1 MPTANEHLQSLTIAH
16 ATYLER
22 YKRREVQEIVALLN
36 DELEPAVVAALE
48 SRLERIAAR
57 GFDTGLHTTA
67 RLIALKEAIDAEI
80 AAFTKTAQKML
91 RADLLR
97 LAKSEAQWQVAAL
110 EKAVPSEVTLAARIN
125 YTMPAPETLRAIVNE
140 GPINGALLKDWFKN
154 VEDNAKRA
162 VTKAVN
168 VGLAQGETTA
178 QIVARVRG
186 TKALE
191 FADGAMQG
199 TRRDVQN
206 IVGSSIAHT
215 SNQAHR
221 AAARS
226 NADILKGEKYSATLD
241 TKTCRVCAGLDG
253 KVFGIDEGP
262 EPPMHPGPCRCY
274 RLPVMKSW
282 EELGIKGPKLP
293 VGTRASMDGQVPAD
307 LTFGD
312 WLKQQPVGRVQDVL
326 GSKEAARAFLAGE
339 VSITDFSTKMGRPL
353 SWKQVVK
360 MGV

>member
-48 SRLERIAAR
+48 SRLERIDAR

-67 RLIALKEAIDAEI
+67 RLVALKEAIDAEI
-80 AAFTKTAQKML
+80 HEFTKTAQKML

-110 EKAVPSEVTLAARIN
+110 EKAVPAEVTLAARIN
-125 YTMPAPETLRAIVNE
+125 YTMPAPETLRAIVND

-186 TKALE
+186 TKALGY
-191 FADGAMQG
+191 ADGALAG
-199 TRRDVQN
+199 TRAQVQTT
-206 IVGSSIAHT
+206 VQTSVAHT
-215 SNQAHR
+215 AGVARAQAAEANR
-221 AAARS
+221 
-226 NADILKGEKYSATLD
+226 DILKGEKWSAALD
-241 TKTCRVCAGLDG
+241 SRTCPVCAALDG
-253 KVFGIDEGP
+253 KVYEIGEGQTVP
-262 EPPMHPGPCRCY
+262 AHPNCRCA
-274 RLPVMKSW
+274 RIPVLKSW

-293 VGTRASMDGQVPAD
+293 TGTRASMDGQVPAD

-339 VSITDFSTKMGRPL
+339 VAITDFSTKMGRPL